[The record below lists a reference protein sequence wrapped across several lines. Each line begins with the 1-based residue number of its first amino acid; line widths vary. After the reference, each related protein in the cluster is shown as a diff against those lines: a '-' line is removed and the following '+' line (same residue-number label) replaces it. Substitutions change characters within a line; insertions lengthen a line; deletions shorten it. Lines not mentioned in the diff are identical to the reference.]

1 MNLKEKMQ
9 NLVIK
14 NLQSA
19 KRMDQIET
27 IRNYVWD
34 NLDGDQHFLNLC
46 VIAEGSCMGQSRL
59 EILIDSSTIK
69 YNTKRTEASATWT
82 RSEYYVIMDKAIIDD
97 GPLKY
102 IEKLYKIL
110 YS

>member
-14 NLQSA
+14 NLKSV

-82 RSEYYVIMDKAIIDD
+82 RSDYYVIMDKAIIDS
-97 GPLKY
+97 GIHEY
-102 IEKLYKIL
+102 IKNLYKIL
-110 YS
+110 YT